1 MRLSALALF
10 FTLAL
15 PGAALADVSA
25 GIAAFQAKDYQKAAA
40 EFEQSGK
47 DGDVWGWFYLGNMYV
62 DGAGIGQDYKKAL
75 DAYTKAAEAGH
86 TGAQLRLGNMYR
98 RGFGTDKKYEL
109 AIKWL
114 YRALEGGSAEAAM
127 YLGDILSTGEGDV
140 EPSDTDA
147 ADLYEIAANEG
158 LPHAMVKF
166 GLMLSEGRGRAADP
180 MHGYMWLVIASEFVE
195 GDLKAALAE
204 EQERRRTKLSP
215 EQEAEARKL
224 AAEWEPWKRM
234 E

>member
-1 MRLSALALF
+1 MRLLAAALLF
-10 FTLAL
+10 SLTL

-25 GIAAFQAKDYQKAAA
+25 GIAAFQAKDFPKAAA
-40 EFEQSGK
+40 EFEKSGK

-62 DGAGIGQDYKKAL
+62 DGTGVGQDYKKAL
-75 DAYTKAAEAGH
+75 DAYSKAAEGGH

-98 RGFGTDKKYEL
+98 RGFGTDKKYDL
-109 AIKWL
+109 AMKWL

-166 GLMLSEGRGRAADP
+166 GLMLSEGRGRRLDL
-180 MHGYMWLVIASEFVE
+180 MRGYMWLVIASEFVE
-195 GDLKAALAE
+195 GDLKAGLAE
-204 EQERRRTKLSP
+204 EQERRRSKLSP
-215 EQEAEARKL
+215 EQEAEAKTL
-224 AAEWEPWKRM
+224 AEAWEPWKRM